1 MKIDFYFDPVCPWCW
16 ITARWLVEV
25 REHRSVEVTW
35 RSFSL
40 AVKNRDREVPAGY
53 REQHQAGL
61 RALRVVEAVRAKCG
75 DGAVENLYTELGR
88 RIHHDEE
95 RPLDLA
101 GALAAV
107 GLDGSLLAAADEE
120 RWTPVIEASMDAALE
135 VVGDDAGVPIVV
147 FEGAGGY
154 FGPIMSPAPTGAAA
168 AEVFDQLVALAGIPG
183 FYELKRTRTVGPEFG
198 SRP

>member
-25 REHRSVEVTW
+25 REHRPVEVTW

-53 REQHQAGL
+53 REQHQVGL
-61 RALRVVEAVRAKCG
+61 RALRVVEAVRTHSG
-75 DGAVENLYTELGR
+75 DGAVEDFYTELGR
-88 RIHHDEE
+88 RIHHNGE

-101 GALAAV
+101 QALTAV
-107 GLDGSLLAAADEE
+107 GLDGSLVTAADEE
-120 RWTPVIEASMDAALE
+120 RWTPVIESSMQSALE

-147 FEGAGGY
+147 FDGTGGY
-154 FGPIMSPAPTGAAA
+154 FGPILSPAPSGEGA
-168 AEVFDQLVALAGIPG
+168 AEVFDHLVALAQIPG
-183 FYELKRTRTVGPEFG
+183 FYELKRTRTGGPEFG
-198 SRP
+198 PRP